1 MNKVFAVLA
10 LGLSV
15 SANANAKSVDI
26 ATLESCTTIQ
36 NALKRLVCFDDAM
49 AGNKVASANTHVQH
63 TASSTVTSKVTA
75 TPVAPV
81 VPAQTAEQKF
91 GLENKVKE
99 KLSDIENLTLKVVK
113 LKVSSRGVRT
123 FTLENDHVWK
133 QIGSDSFYAKVGD
146 KITIKRASFN
156 SYLMSKAGSNR
167 SIRVKR
173 LQ

>member
-15 SANANAKSVDI
+15 SASAKSVDI

-49 AGNKVASANTHVQH
+49 AGNHTTQVDTHALQTNSTTTTVQQ
-63 TASSTVTSKVTA
+63 
-75 TPVAPV
+75 VAPV
-81 VPAQTAEQKF
+81 AAVPAQTAEQKF

-99 KLSDIENLTLKVVK
+99 KLADLDDLTLEVVK

-156 SYLMSKAGSNR
+156 SYLMNKAGSNR

>member
-1 MNKVFAVLA
+1 M
-10 LGLSV
+10 SV
-15 SANANAKSVDI
+15 SASAKSVDI

-49 AGNKVASANTHVQH
+49 AANHTDQADTHTLQ
-63 TASSTVTSKVTA
+63 TNSTVATA
-75 TPVAPV
+75 PQVVAV
-81 VPAQTAEQKF
+81 AAVPEQSAEQKF

-99 KLSDIENLTLKVVK
+99 KLADIEDITLEVVK
-113 LKVSSRGVRT
+113 LKVSSRGMRT

-146 KITIKRASFN
+146 KVTIKRASFN
-156 SYLMSKAGSNR
+156 SYLMNKTGSNR